1 MERLEKERAD
11 RKKKAL
17 FAKSPK
23 KKAIPKEPAA
33 PAGPSKYMDKL
44 LCMNFIALV
53 HKYDQFVQPKKR
65 VEAVTMTKKE
75 LTRRFMKLYRI
86 FRHKK
91 YGEPLHESQNVWSI
105 HDDPPLFEDHMPS
118 PLREINNDIHSQL
131 SEIEK
136 YLNRDKDAD
145 KNSMMA
151 ISDLHT
157 VKEDEDDEED
167 EDMNPAAYV
176 HN

>member
-17 FAKSPK
+17 LAKSPK
-23 KKAIPKEPAA
+23 KKAISKGPAA

-65 VEAVTMTKKE
+65 VEAITMTKKE
-75 LTRRFMKLYRI
+75 LTRRFMKLYKI

-91 YGEPLHESQNVWSI
+91 YGEPLHDSQNVWSV

-118 PLREINNDIHSQL
+118 PLREINNDINSQL

-136 YLNRDKDAD
+136 YLNRDRDAD